1 MRDQKREEEEGGP
14 DEEVQDPLQSV
25 MGI

>member
-1 MRDQKREEEEGGP
+1 MRDQKREEEGGP
-14 DEEVQDPLQSV
+14 DEEIQDPLQSV